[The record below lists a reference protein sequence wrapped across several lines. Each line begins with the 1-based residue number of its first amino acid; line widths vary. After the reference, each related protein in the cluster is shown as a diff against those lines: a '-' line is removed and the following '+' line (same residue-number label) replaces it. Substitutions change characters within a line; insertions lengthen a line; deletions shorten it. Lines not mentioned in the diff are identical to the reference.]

1 MKSSRQTSNNVVRRG
16 ARGPKPHFAQW
27 VGLLAAIG
35 ASVNAGC
42 AAQRSQDVRANLGVM
57 QRENTWE
64 KLLERGRAFAAFG
77 DHTRGQQYLS
87 LALDA
92 GGDPNVILPVLI
104 RVCVE
109 GERFLAALDYGRAY
123 LKKNPDDARL
133 RFVVA
138 SLEGAVGDAAAALA
152 ELRLVTEERPEDAE
166 AHFALAALVRD
177 GHGDPYEADRHY
189 REYLRISP
197 LGPHAPEARAA
208 LLKAVP

>member
-1 MKSSRQTSNNVVRRG
+1 MKRSRQDLGSVSHRYLSAVALAFVV
-16 ARGPKPHFAQW
+16 AT
-27 VGLLAAIG
+27 
-35 ASVNAGC
+35 AGC
-42 AAQRSQDVRANLGVM
+42 AARRGQDVRANLGVM
-57 QRENTWE
+57 QRENSWE
-64 KLLERGRAFAAFG
+64 KLFERGRAFAAFG

-92 GGDPNVILPVLI
+92 GGDPIVILPLLI

-138 SLEGAVGDAAAALA
+138 SLEAAVGDAAAALA
-152 ELRLVTEERPEDAE
+152 ELRVVTENSPEDAE
-166 AHFALAALVRD
+166 AHYALASLVRD
-177 GHGDPYEADRHY
+177 RHGDPYEADRHF
-189 REYLRISP
+189 REYLRILP
-197 LGPHAPEARAA
+197 VGPHAGEARAA

>member
-1 MKSSRQTSNNVVRRG
+1 MKG
-16 ARGPKPHFAQW
+16 ARYAVPLFVAI
-27 VGLLAAIG
+27 LAVAG
-35 ASVNAGC
+35 GGC
-42 AAQRSQDVRANLGVM
+42 AARPGQDVRANLGVM
-57 QRENTWE
+57 QRENAWE
-64 KLLERGRAFAAFG
+64 KLFERGRAFAAFG

-92 GGDPNVILPVLI
+92 GGDPVLILPLLI

-152 ELRLVTEERPEDAE
+152 ELRVVTEESPGDAE
-166 AHFALAALVRD
+166 AHYALASLVRD
-177 GHGDPYEADRHY
+177 HRGDPLEADRHF
-189 REYLRISP
+189 REYLRIAP
-197 LGPHAPEARAA
+197 VGAHAGEARAA